1 MNMNRLKL
9 IFEQT
14 MMVSFMVLCY
24 ISLFGLF
31 SLRGTGMGFDWYIPG
46 SVVLASFF
54 CSLVTVFLL
63 YPAAENRDESPARYY
78 VRLVAHFILLY
89 GLIMGFGY
97 LFYWYRG
104 TFGFILTSVIYA
116 VIYAG
121 SWIITL
127 LIFKRDE
134 KLISGALDKIRDEE

>member
-1 MNMNRLKL
+1 MNRLKL
-9 IFEQT
+9 VFEQT

-24 ISLFGLF
+24 IGLFGLF
-31 SLRGTGMGFDWYIPG
+31 FLRGT
-46 SVVLASFF
+46 
-54 CSLVTVFLL
+54 
-63 YPAAENRDESPARYY
+63 
-78 VRLVAHFILLY
+78 
-89 GLIMGFGY
+89 GFGY

-134 KLISGALDKIRDEE
+134 KLSSGALDKIETKNEI